1 VIVDEEQRF
10 GVIHKEKLKKL
21 RKTVDVLT
29 LTATPIP
36 RTLHMALVGA
46 RDMSVIETP
55 PEDRYPVQTFVVEH
69 SPQLIREAIRRELG
83 RGGQVYYVHNRIEDI
98 DRVASFVRELVPE
111 ANIGVGHGRVSED
124 QLEKVMLNFMEGK
137 LDVLVST
144 TIIESGL
151 DISNVNTLI
160 IDDADKL
167 GLSQL
172 YQLRGR
178 VGRSNRVAY
187 AYLTYNKDKILSEV
201 AEKRLNAIREFTEL
215 GSGFKIAMKDLEIR
229 GAGNILGAEQHG
241 HVAAVG
247 FDLYCRMLE
256 EAVKEA
262 RGEEMPK
269 EKDITIDLQVKAF
282 IPQDYI
288 YDTGTKIDF
297 YQRIYA
303 AREMKEIE
311 GLKEELED
319 RFGTLPQPLQNL
331 LEIASIKVLASKS
344 KVYAVLQE
352 KDLIKIKI
360 EENHSLSGKDLMEL
374 ARKYRR
380 QVSFSVSSGLE
391 IMVNTQRLDI
401 KRVLKLL
408 EEVVME
414 ISTIAEKATV
424 LL

>member
-1 VIVDEEQRF
+1 
-10 GVIHKEKLKKL
+10 
-21 RKTVDVLT
+21 
-29 LTATPIP
+29 
-36 RTLHMALVGA
+36 
-46 RDMSVIETP
+46 
-55 PEDRYPVQTFVVEH
+55 
-69 SPQLIREAIRRELG
+69 
-83 RGGQVYYVHNRIEDI
+83 
-98 DRVASFVRELVPE
+98 
-111 ANIGVGHGRVSED
+111 
-124 QLEKVMLNFMEGK
+124 MLNFMEGK

-311 GLKEELED
+311 GLKEELGD